1 MYPSFNGIKMEE
13 NYLELNRQNWNNRVA
28 GHLTSD
34 FYQMDAF
41 RAGESSLKEI
51 ELSLLGNVEGKKL
64 LHLQCHF
71 GQDTLSLARMGATV
85 TGIDFSN
92 QAIKE
97 AQNLATELAI
107 DATFICSDVYS
118 TSEHLSEQFDVVY
131 TTYGTIGWLPNLDKW
146 AKVIAQRLK
155 PGGKL
160 IFVDFH
166 PVVWMFDDDFKHV
179 AYNYFKENPIIEEVS
194 GSYAN
199 KDLKITDTTITWN
212 HGLSEVYQA
221 LQGAGLTIDHFS
233 EYPFS
238 PYDCLNDL
246 IEVEP
251 NRFQVK
257 HLINKIPMVYALTAH
272 PKNP

>member
-1 MYPSFNGIKMEE
+1 MEE
-13 NYLELNRQNWNNRVA
+13 KYLDLNRTNWNNRVA

-34 FYQMDAF
+34 FYEMDAF
-41 RAGESSLKEI
+41 RAGKSSLKEI
-51 ELSLLGNVEGKKL
+51 ELALLGDIKGKSV

-71 GQDTLSLARMGATV
+71 GQDTLSLARMGAQV
-85 TGIDFSN
+85 TGIDFSDK
-92 QAIKE
+92 AIDE
-97 AQNLATELAI
+97 AKNLAAELSI
-107 DATFICSDVYS
+107 DAEFICCDVYS
-118 TSEHLSEQFDVVY
+118 APEHLQEKFDFVY
-131 TTYGTIGWLPNLDKW
+131 TTYGTIGWLPDVSKW
-146 AKVIAQRLK
+146 ADVIAHFLK
-155 PGGKL
+155 PNGKL

-166 PVVWMFDDDFKHV
+166 PVVWMFDDNFTHV
-179 AYNYFKENPIIEEVS
+179 AYNYFQEDPIIEEVS
-194 GSYAN
+194 GSYAD
-199 KDLKITDTTITWN
+199 KSLEISDTTITWN

-221 LQGAGLTIDHFS
+221 LQRAGLTIDHFS

-257 HLINKIPMVYALTAH
+257 HLVNKIPMVYALTAH

>member
-1 MYPSFNGIKMEE
+1 MEE
-13 NYLELNRQNWNNRVA
+13 KYIDLNRTNWNNRVA

-34 FYQMDAF
+34 FYEMDAF
-41 RAGESSLKEI
+41 RAGKSSLKEI
-51 ELSLLGNVEGKKL
+51 ELALLGNVDGKSI

-71 GQDTLSLARMGATV
+71 GQDTLSLARMGAKV
-85 TGIDFSN
+85 TGVDFSDK
-92 QAIKE
+92 AIHE
-97 AQNLATELAI
+97 AQNLAAELSI
-107 DATFICSDVYS
+107 DAEFICCDVYS
-118 TSEHLSEQFDVVY
+118 APEHLQEKFDIVY
-131 TTYGTIGWLPNLDKW
+131 TTYGTIGWLPDVSKW
-146 AKVIAQRLK
+146 ADVIAHFLK
-155 PGGKL
+155 PNGKL

-166 PVVWMFDDDFKHV
+166 PVVWMFDDDFTHV
-179 AYNYFKENPIIEEVS
+179 AYNYFKEDPIIEEVS
-194 GSYAN
+194 GSYAD
-199 KDLKITDTTITWN
+199 KALQITDTTITWN

-257 HLINKIPMVYALTAH
+257 HLVNKIPMVYALTAQL
-272 PKNP
+272 KNP

>member
-1 MYPSFNGIKMEE
+1 ME
-13 NYLELNRQNWNNRVA
+13 NKYLELNRQNWNNRVA

-34 FYQMDAF
+34 FYQMNAF

-51 ELSLLGNVEGKKL
+51 ELALLGTIEGKKI

-85 TGIDFSN
+85 TGIDFSDK
-92 QAIKE
+92 AIKE
-97 AQNLATELAI
+97 AQELAAELSI
-107 DATFICSDVYS
+107 DATFICCDVYS
-118 TSEHLSEQFDVVY
+118 TSQHLSEKFDIVY
-131 TTYGTIGWLPNLDKW
+131 TTYGTIGWLPDLNKW
-146 AKVIAQRLK
+146 AKVIAERLK

-166 PVVWMFDDDFKHV
+166 PIV
-179 AYNYFKENPIIEEVS
+179 EEVS
-194 GSYAN
+194 SSYAD
-199 KDLKITDTTITWN
+199 KEIEITDTTITWN

-221 LQGAGLTIDHFS
+221 LQNAGLTINHFS

-257 HLINKIPMVYALTAH
+257 HLVNKIPMVYALTALS
-272 PKNP
+272 NG

>member
-1 MYPSFNGIKMEE
+1 MDN
-13 NYLELNRQNWNNRVA
+13 NYLELNRQNWNNRVD
-28 GHLTSD
+28 GHLTSN

-51 ELSLLGNVEGKKL
+51 ELALLGTIEGKNI

-85 TGIDFSN
+85 TGIDFSDK
-92 QAIKE
+92 AIRE
-97 AQNLATELAI
+97 AQNLAAELSI
-107 DATFICSDVYS
+107 DATFICCDVYN
-118 TSEHLSEQFDVVY
+118 TSEHLSEKFDIVY
-131 TTYGTIGWLPNLDKW
+131 TTYGTIGWLPDLNKW
-146 AKVIAQRLK
+146 AKVIFERLK

-166 PVVWMFDDDFKHV
+166 PVVWMFDNDFKQV
-179 AYNYFKENPIIEEVS
+179 AYNYFQESPIVEEVS
-194 GSYAN
+194 SSYAD
-199 KDLKITDTTITWN
+199 KEIEITDTTITWN

-221 LQGAGLTIDHFS
+221 LQNAGLTINHFS

-257 HLINKIPMVYALTAH
+257 HLVNKIPMVYALTAH